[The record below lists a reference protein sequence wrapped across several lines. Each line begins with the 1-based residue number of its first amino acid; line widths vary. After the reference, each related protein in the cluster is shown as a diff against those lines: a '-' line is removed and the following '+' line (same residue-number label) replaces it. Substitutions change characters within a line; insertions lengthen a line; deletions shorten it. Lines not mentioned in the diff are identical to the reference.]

1 MSTRSF
7 GLNLL
12 AAVSLVALSATG
24 LMAQSTQGTIAVRV
38 TADGQPVDQAQVA
51 IVGTNIGGLTNA
63 TGSLLVRN
71 VPAGSQ
77 TVRVIRVGYSE
88 QKKPVDVTAGGTASV
103 DFALTQVALSLAPV
117 VTTATGET
125 RRVEVGNTISQI
137 DVAKAIEGAPIKNVD
152 DLLTART
159 TSVAITQGNQTG
171 SGSRIRIRG
180 QSSLSLSNQ
189 PLFVIDGIRM
199 SSQADDTNLPTGG
212 ATPSRIGDI
221 NPDEIENI
229 EIIKGPSAAA
239 LYGTAAAN
247 GVVVINT
254 KRGRAGAAKWSIY
267 GEGGVIKDRNTYP
280 TAYTMFG
287 KQLPQGTTAPFNFC
301 NNQRVGIGGCT
312 VDSIADLNIFDEK
325 DLTPVGTGNRSQVGG
340 QLSGGSESV
349 RYFISGEREDE
360 TGVMKL
366 PEFER
371 IRMEA
376 AGIPIR
382 DYTDRPNTLG
392 KNSVRLNLNS
402 AINSKLDLALSSGF
416 TNLTQRFSLESN
428 ATAGLGSQVFGGPGC
443 RTCLPNRVTAGFAPE
458 VLNTDLAGYRAWTP
472 GYTWQEKNQQRVN
485 RTILAGTAN
494 WRPTSWLQNRIVVGN
509 DYAGRVDDRFLPN
522 GEGPPI
528 TATYRNGFKS
538 NWRAT
543 TRNSTVDLGSTGAFN
558 PKPWVNLKTTFGAQ
572 YINTATELGEALG
585 TELPPGAQTPN
596 GAVTRAAR
604 ELTTLIKTV
613 GMYVEQA
620 VALNDRLFLTGA
632 FRTDQNSAFG
642 TDFQRVY
649 YPKASLS
656 WILSDESFFPEVS
669 WINQLRIRSSYGAA
683 GVQPGPNDALRFF
696 VTSAQNLPTSTSTA
710 GTDQPGLQISAV
722 GNSSI
727 KPERS
732 AEFEGGFEARLFNSK
747 LTLDFTA
754 YNKTTKDALISAII
768 PPSAGSG
775 LTSVRRNLGSVQNKG
790 MELLATSQ
798 LVDRRAFAF
807 DLSLSYST
815 NSNKLISLGGT
826 PPQIGTNTQVRE
838 GYPLFGFWE
847 NKILGWKDKNGD
859 GLLTYF
865 ADTARNEVF
874 VDSVDSFIG
883 YTSPRNLATLTSGF
897 DLLSRKLRVQT
908 LFDYRGGHRWYN
920 NTERIR
926 CTRPNCSGRMN
937 NKAAFIDQ
945 AMVTAAL
952 EHPARTNVGYF
963 QPGEYVRFREA
974 SVQYSFSPSI
984 ARSIFRAQ
992 SANFVASARNLKLWT
1007 NYRGTDPESDFQA
1020 TVDNDV
1026 PSEFQTLGPPTY
1038 MVFRFNFIF

>member
-1 MSTRSF
+1 MSIHSF
-7 GLNLL
+7 GRALRTALG
-12 AAVSLVALSATG
+12 AVALGAAG
-24 LMAQSTQGTIAVRV
+24 LGAQGTQGSIAVKV
-38 TADGQPVDQAQVA
+38 TADGQPVDQAQVVV
-51 IVGTNIGGLTNA
+51 VGTTLGGLTNA
-63 TGSLLVRN
+63 SGALLVRG
-71 VPAGSQ
+71 VSPGTA

-88 QKKPVDVTAGGTASV
+88 QKKTVEVAAGATASV
-103 DFALTQVALSLAPV
+103 EFALTQVAVSLAPV

-125 RRVEVGNTISQI
+125 RRVEVGNTIAQI
-137 DVAKAIEGAPIKNVD
+137 DVAKTIESAPIKNVD

-159 TSVAITQGNQTG
+159 TSVTITQGNQTG

-189 PLFVIDGIRM
+189 PLFVIDGVRM
-199 SSQADDTNLPTGG
+199 TSTADDTNLPTGG

-254 KRGRAGAAKWSIY
+254 KRGRAGAPKWSVY
-267 GEGGVIKDRNTYP
+267 AEGGAIQDRNTYP

-301 NNQRVGIGGCT
+301 NNQRVGVGGCS
-312 VDSIADLNIFDEK
+312 VDSIADLNIFKEK
-325 DLTPVGTGNRSQVGG
+325 DLTPVALGNRSQLGL
-340 QLSGGSESV
+340 QLSGGTELV

-371 IRMEA
+371 TRMEA
-376 AGIPIR
+376 SNIPIR

-392 KNSVRLNLNS
+392 KNSVRMNLNS
-402 AINSKLDLALSSGF
+402 APNSKLDLALSTGF
-416 TNLTQRFSLESN
+416 INLTQRLSLESN

-443 RTCLPNRVTAGFAPE
+443 RVCLPARLTGAAAP
-458 VLNTDLAGYRAWTP
+458 LNTDLAGYRAWTP
-472 GYTWQEKNQQRVN
+472 GYTWQEKNQQRIN
-485 RTILAGTAN
+485 RTILAAQAN
-494 WRPTSWLQNRIVVGN
+494 WRPTSWWSNRLQFGN
-509 DYAGRVDDRFLPN
+509 DFTDRVDDRFLFN

-528 TATYRNGFKS
+528 TATYRNGFKT
-538 NWRAT
+538 NTRAA
-543 TRNSTVDLGSTGAFN
+543 TRNSTIDLGSTAAFN
-558 PKPWVNLKTTFGAQ
+558 PLSWINSKTTLGVQ
-572 YINTATELGEALG
+572 YINQSAELGQANG

-596 GAVTRAAR
+596 GAVTRTAQ
-604 ELTTLIKTV
+604 ELTTLIKTF
-613 GMYVEQA
+613 GLFVEEA

-632 FRTDQNSAFG
+632 IRTDQNSAFG

-656 WILSDESFFPEVS
+656 WVISDESFFPKVW

-696 VTSAQNLPTSTSTA
+696 QTSSQSIANVANPA
-710 GTDQPGLQISAV
+710 GTDQPGLQIAAL
-722 GNSSI
+722 GNSNLR
-727 KPERS
+727 PERS

-747 LTLDFTA
+747 LTLDVTA
-754 YNKTTKDALISAII
+754 YQKKTKDALISAIV
-768 PPSAGSG
+768 PPSVGSAAR
-775 LTSVRRNLGSVQNKG
+775 VRQNLGSVQNQG
-790 MELLATSQ
+790 LEMLASTQ
-798 LVDRRAFAF
+798 LIDRRSLAM
-807 DLSLSYST
+807 DMSLSYST
-815 NSNKLISLGGT
+815 NSNKLLSLGGT

-847 NKILGWKDKNGD
+847 NKIKGWQDKNGD
-859 GLLTYF
+859 GLITYWPD
-865 ADTARNEVF
+865 AARNEIF
-874 VDSVDSFIG
+874 VDSVDTFLG
-883 YTSPRNLATLTSGF
+883 YTQPRNLATVTNGF
-897 DLLSRKLRVQT
+897 DLFNRKLRLQT
-908 LFDYRGGHRWYN
+908 LFDYRGGHLWYN

-926 CTRPNCSGRMN
+926 CTRPNCAGRMN
-937 NKAAFIDQ
+937 PKATFEDQ

-952 EHPARTNVGYF
+952 EHPARTNAGYF
-963 QPGEYVRFREA
+963 QPGSYVRFREA
-974 SVQYSFSPSI
+974 SAQYTFSPSI
-984 ARSIFRAQ
+984 ARRVFRAQ
-992 SANFVASARNLKLWT
+992 SANFVASARNLKHWT
-1007 NYRGTDPESDFQA
+1007 KYRGTDPESDFQA

-1038 MVFRFNFIF
+1038 FVFRFNFIF